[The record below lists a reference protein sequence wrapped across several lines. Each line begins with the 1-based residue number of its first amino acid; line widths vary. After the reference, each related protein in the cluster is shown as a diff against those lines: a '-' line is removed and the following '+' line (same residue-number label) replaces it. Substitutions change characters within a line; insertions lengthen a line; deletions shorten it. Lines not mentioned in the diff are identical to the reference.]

1 MKTHVGVLGLGALAV
16 VVGLSLGMFAAM
28 AGGQADRSGSPPAGS
43 GLVAGPTSNPQSPAP
58 GALATPAT
66 SPQAATSPGPSPSPS
81 ADPTPTPTPRP
92 SLVPAPLTGRPV
104 SAAVA
109 ARHPIA
115 VMVDDHSA
123 ARPQSGFSA
132 ASVVW
137 QAPAE
142 GGIARYMLVFQD
154 AIPGDVGP
162 VRSARLYYIAWA
174 AELRALYV
182 HAGGSPQALA
192 TLRGQGSG
200 QLVYNADE
208 FAWGGSFRRVAFNY
222 APHNLYTTGKQLRAL
237 AARRRAADGPM
248 TSPWVFGPDAPIA
261 KRPVGGRIQ
270 VVYLANTV
278 RYDYHRLSN
287 TYLRSVTGE
296 KAQIDR
302 STKRRVAP
310 KNVVVMLVRF
320 GPLNDGSNK
329 KRLEADVIGSG
340 TAWVSTNGQTSKG
353 TWRKASLTGPTRF
366 FDAAGKPIRLS
377 VGQTF
382 IQVLPIGSKVTFT
395 AGKPPPIDPM
405 PVGLDPR

>member
-1 MKTHVGVLGLGALAV
+1 MFGLGVLAVFGGLG
-16 VVGLSLGMFAAM
+16 LGMFAAF
-28 AGGQADRSGSPPAGS
+28 AGGPTGPSGSSTAGS
-43 GLVAGPTSNPQSPAP
+43 GLVVGVASGPLSSAP
-58 GALATPAT
+58 SASAT
-66 SPQAATSPGPSPSPS
+66 SGAIAQSPSPS
-81 ADPTPTPTPRP
+81 LVPSPQPTSTPAPRP
-92 SLVPAPLTGRPV
+92 SLVPAPLTGRLVAP
-104 SAAVA
+104 AIA

-115 VMVDDHSA
+115 VMVDDHGA

-142 GGIARYMLVFQD
+142 GGIPRYMLVFQD
-154 AIPGDVGP
+154 LIPGDVGP
-162 VRSARLYYIAWA
+162 VRSARFYYIAWA
-174 AELRALYV
+174 AELRALYA
-182 HAGGSPQALA
+182 HSGGSPQALA
-192 TLRGQGSG
+192 TLRAKGNG

-208 FAWGGSFRRVAFNY
+208 FAWGGSFRRVAFNV
-222 APHNLYTTGKQLRAL
+222 APHNLYTTGKQLLAL
-237 AARRRAADGPM
+237 AARRGAADGPI

-278 RYDYHRLSN
+278 RYDYDRLSN

-329 KRLEADVIGSG
+329 KRLEAEVIGSG
-340 TAWVSTNGQTSKG
+340 SAWVSTNGLTIKG

-382 IQVLPIGSKVTFT
+382 IQVMPIGSKITFT
-395 AGKPPPIDPM
+395 AGKPPPIDPL
-405 PVGLDPR
+405 PAGLDPR

>member
-1 MKTHVGVLGLGALAV
+1 MLGLGVLAV
-16 VVGLSLGMFAAM
+16 LGGLGLGMFAAF
-28 AGGQADRSGSPPAGS
+28 AGGQAGPSGSSSGGS
-43 GLVAGPTSNPQSPAP
+43 GLVAGVASGPPPP
-58 GALATPAT
+58 GPSALATRDPGAT
-66 SPQAATSPGPSPSPS
+66 VGLAPSPEPSPS
-81 ADPTPTPTPRP
+81 AEPTPTPTPRP
-92 SLVPAPLTGRPV
+92 ILVPAPLTGRLVTP
-104 SAAVA
+104 AVA

-115 VMVDDHSA
+115 VMVDDHAA
-123 ARPQSGFSA
+123 ARPQSGFST

-142 GGIARYMLVFQD
+142 GGIPRYMLVFQES
-154 AIPGDVGP
+154 IPGDVGP
-162 VRSARLYYIAWA
+162 VRSARYYYLAWA

-182 HAGGSPQALA
+182 HSGGSPQALA
-192 TLRGQGSG
+192 TLRAQGNG
-200 QLVYNADE
+200 KLVYNADE
-208 FAWGGSFRRVAFNY
+208 FAWGGSFRRVAFND

-237 AARRRAADGPM
+237 AATRGAADGPI

-261 KRPVGGRIQ
+261 SRPVGGRTQ
-270 VVYLANTV
+270 VAYLANAV

-320 GPLNDGSNK
+320 GPLDDGSNK

-340 TAWVSTNGQTSKG
+340 TAWVSTNGVTVKG

-366 FDAAGKPIRLS
+366 FDAAGKPIKLT

-382 IQVLPIGSKVTFT
+382 IQVMPIGSKVTFT